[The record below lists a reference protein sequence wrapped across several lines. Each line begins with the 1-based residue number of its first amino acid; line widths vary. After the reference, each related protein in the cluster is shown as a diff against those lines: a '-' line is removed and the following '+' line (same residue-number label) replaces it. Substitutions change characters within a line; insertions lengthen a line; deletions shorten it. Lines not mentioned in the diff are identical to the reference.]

1 MVDKGTRTSSTP
13 RGAPP
18 FLIAPG
24 TPPPSQLLGA
34 FAPRNGSRLS
44 RADALG
50 TFPWLSGPHPRSLGP
65 QALSSHVSRTERRSV
80 ASHERHRARM
90 TRASI
95 SSPSNNRGVA
105 LNPKPSA
112 LGSRS
117 VSPPELRAIDSDPP
131 SHPPAACLP

>member
-50 TFPWLSGPHPRSLGP
+50 TFPWLSGPHPPPLGP
-65 QALSSHVSRTERRSV
+65 QALSSHVSRTERRRV
-80 ASHERHRARM
+80 ASHERHPARM
-90 TRASI
+90 TRASLAN
-95 SSPSNNRGVA
+95 PSDKHGASTN
-105 LNPKPSA
+105 
-112 LGSRS
+112 
-117 VSPPELRAIDSDPP
+117 
-131 SHPPAACLP
+131 